1 LSHGGLQSPFRPS
14 SSQAFLPIVP
24 PNLHQALLNNR
35 VVYGVQWELERQL
48 AAHSIVEWDDL
59 TEDDI
64 CQLGGP
70 ARVAIPK
77 LAPLLKYVVKRKAGF
92 DEGIRLSPERGLSA
106 PSANPTTAEMDAE
119 EDLIRKGN
127 EALKG
132 FDKDNRLWNYGG
144 RLVYSVNVVF
154 DPPGVRTIPVGP
166 TPVATRWADPFSDD
180 PRPIDTPDNPM
191 GPSAADAQT
200 VGFPSVFN

>member
-1 LSHGGLQSPFRPS
+1 MEAFKAPS
-14 SSQAFLPIVP
+14 GPPSSQAFLPIVP

-92 DEGIRLSPERGLSA
+92 DEGIRLSPERGLS
-106 PSANPTTAEMDAE
+106 
-119 EDLIRKGN
+119 R
-127 EALKG
+127 
-132 FDKDNRLWNYGG
+132 
-144 RLVYSVNVVF
+144 
-154 DPPGVRTIPVGP
+154 
-166 TPVATRWADPFSDD
+166 
-180 PRPIDTPDNPM
+180 PRPIRQRPKWTRRR
-191 GPSAADAQT
+191 T
-200 VGFPSVFN
+200 